1 MEPDTS
7 IVNAA
12 RAAFEDLLDEG
23 PLAPDWE
30 RASGQIVPM
39 ADGDPRPRYAFRGVH
54 PLAAAMAV
62 VVVLVGAAAIFLSDR
77 WEASDPD
84 DTSAVGRE
92 VASEQREAVTPG
104 NQENICDLFTE
115 EEVTGMVRGAYVD
128 VGITDGESSMLLVE
142 DTLAEGTRGYGDSC
156 DWLAAA
162 TSWVILERIQDD
174 RHDAIWST
182 GGFYQTRDDRTFEP
196 DESMPAGVEVANVL
210 VRPGYNGQLWVSIDV
225 QVVEDAPQWWRF
237 NMVTEWT
244 DLAHYTS
251 FVTPEHRLIARDL
264 AFNVASQMFESLR
277 QDS

>member
-7 IVNAA
+7 VVMAT

-39 ADGDPRPRYAFRGVH
+39 ADGDLRPRYSFRGVH
-54 PLAAAMAV
+54 PLAVTMAV

-77 WEASDPD
+77 WEASDPG
-84 DTSAVGRE
+84 DTPAVGRE
-92 VASEQREAVTPG
+92 ESSEQDEIVVPG
-104 NQENICDLFTE
+104 SQENVCDLFTE
-115 EEVTGMVRGAYVD
+115 EEVTGMVQDAYVA
-128 VGITDGESSMLLVE
+128 VGITGGESSMLLID
-142 DTLAEGTRGYGDSC
+142 DTLDEGTRGYGDSC

-174 RHDAIWST
+174 SHDAIWET
-182 GGFYQTRDDRTFEP
+182 GEFYQIRDGRTFEP
-196 DESMPAGVEVANVL
+196 DEAMLAGVEVANVL
-210 VRPGYNGQLWVSIDV
+210 VRPGYDGRLWVSIDL
-225 QVVEDAPQWWRF
+225 QIVENAPEWWRF
-237 NMVTEWT
+237 SMVTEWN

-251 FVTPEHRLIARDL
+251 FVTREHRLIARDL
-264 AFNVASQMFESLR
+264 AFNVASQMFESIR

>member
-7 IVNAA
+7 VVNAA

-62 VVVLVGAAAIFLSDR
+62 VVVLLGAAAIFLSDR
-77 WEASDPD
+77 WEAPDPGD
-84 DTSAVGRE
+84 ASVVGRE
-92 VASEQREAVTPG
+92 VASEQSEAVIPG
-104 NQENICDLFTE
+104 DQESICDLFTA
-115 EEVTGMVRGAYVD
+115 EEVTGMVRDAYVA
-128 VGITDGESSMLLVE
+128 VGITGGESSMLLIE
-142 DTLAEGTRGYGDSC
+142 DTLVEGKRGRGDSC
-156 DWLAAA
+156 DWHAAA
-162 TSWVILERIQDD
+162 ISWVILERIQDD

-210 VRPGYNGQLWVSIDV
+210 VRPGYGGMLWVSIDV

-237 NMVTEWT
+237 SMVTEWN

-251 FVTPEHRLIARDL
+251 FVTGYHRLVARDL
-264 AFNVASQMFESLR
+264 AFNVASQMFESIL
-277 QDS
+277 QDP

>member
-7 IVNAA
+7 VVNAT

-39 ADGDPRPRYAFRGVH
+39 ADGDPRPRYAFRGAH

-62 VVVLVGAAAIFLSDR
+62 VVVLVGAAAIFLSAR
-77 WEASDPD
+77 WEASDPG

-92 VASEQREAVTPG
+92 VASEQSEAVTPG
-104 NQENICDLFTE
+104 NRESICDLFTA
-115 EEVTGMVRGAYVD
+115 EEVTGMVRDAYVA
-128 VGITDGESSMLLVE
+128 VGITGGESSMLLIE
-142 DTLAEGTRGYGDSC
+142 DTLVEGTRGSGDSC
-156 DWLAAA
+156 DWLAGA
-162 TSWVILERIQDD
+162 TSWIILERIQDD
-174 RHDAIWST
+174 QHDAVWSS
-182 GGFYQTRDDRTFEP
+182 GGFHQNRDERTFEP

-210 VRPGYNGQLWVSIDV
+210 VRPGYGGMLWVSIDL

-237 NMVTEWT
+237 NMVTEWN

-251 FVTPEHRLIARDL
+251 FVTGYHRLIAHDL
-264 AFNVASQMFESLR
+264 AFNVASQMFESIL